1 MLHLPLKATENTN
14 ITDGLYRFVKMA
26 YSVEQAEEHREVYNE
41 ISALRNKVR
50 AVKHKEEDASES
62 VKLLL
67 RYYRLLCAMRIRF
80 GTVVEDAEEWAP
92 FTWKDA
98 FKPSEKTSR
107 PELNFEIAC
116 VLFNL
121 AAALSYAASLENRAT
136 TSGLRA
142 ACASFQSA
150 AGALEALAALL
161 PLGDEHERGAE
172 VTTDLHPRA
181 VRAWRDLMLAQAQ
194 QCFYLKAVLDQVK
207 PSVVAKLAAQVS
219 TFYEEATASLQH
231 AELRQKLTTWV
242 ATFEGQATL
251 FRGWAQY
258 HAAAEHANAHEYGS
272 QVCRLSRA
280 TAILTAL
287 VKSANRQGPP
297 PVLLAQAEAHEA
309 IAKATAKA
317 ARENEQVYN
326 ERIPSIEA
334 LPPVEPKAIVKPTK
348 LTELH
353 PAELGPQQRADG
365 RSEGGGT
372 AGTSRGASR
381 PGSPI
386 YGSPTPIY
394 AKGVEVGSS
403 ASAGSARGDP
413 FYKLVPLAVLG
424 DVSVFT
430 AQRDHALRALGE
442 RREDAAQLASADL
455 AEMDLPDALDAAAHE
470 HLAAIPM
477 PLAETL
483 HALTLRGGA
492 GWLREAIDDLA
503 DRAKD
508 MESLANHIDATLEV
522 EEGADRQLHL
532 VHGSRWHA
540 LPSVQLNMDAREELS
555 SLREKLATARHADGA
570 LNAALG
576 ARTDALEPLALPY
589 EVLAEQVPRRPVSLA
604 EEPCAKD
611 VRALLQSLETTAR
624 AMDATLSEA
633 RAACEDGGALGERAI
648 TDALV
653 YRGDGAGGSN
663 VEVIAAHV
671 ALLMPYA
678 ERLSDQEAQQ
688 ASLLG
693 ALRTSNE
700 AFTRARVDDPTIDER
715 QRYLER
721 LDAVVGAFQEIDG
734 MVAQGA
740 AFYDQVE
747 VALEALSTR
756 VAGLAAARSLER
768 SELLFHIQ
776 EEADV
781 RRDESRAHEAAAQ
794 AAAQAAAAQAA
805 AAKAAAAEA
814 AAAEAA
820 AEDDEFESPKS
831 PLWAEVIEAE
841 VDGLPTATAFTS
853 FGAPPGR
860 PPPPLAPGAEGEAP
874 PSTSPDG
881 SPRIGTWSRSLG
893 CSSSQL
899 TQDLLGHEASRP
911 KQAVKRVSFRGVAP
925 DAPARL
931 PADEAMT
938 RALRTA
944 AAEATPSRAVDA
956 DGSQVPSEEEQ
967 LAWAMAQSQQG
978 APPRS
983 PSPVNARA
991 PPPPSASA
999 SEEEQLAWAMA
1010 QSAAEATQ
1018 QQQLQRQEPEHQL
1031 ELDRFPPPSLSL
1043 YAASRWARTSDLQ
1056 DEARPPLATPSPA
1069 YPAPSAMVASAPH
1082 RAPPNVGAPPPPFQ
1096 PPTSMAAYAAPP
1108 PVVHPMVAP
1117 PKPAAPLVPPVVP
1130 PTAPPSSAPN
1140 AMRTA
1145 APPLTPPLAPP
1156 SLSAK
1161 ATPFAAPPM
1170 FAESPGSAR
1179 GFAPPTTFSPPPPTT
1194 FSSPQLTT
1202 FSPPPPRAAPAAALP
1217 PYQARPVPPPSASAS
1232 EEEQL
1237 AWAMAQS
1244 QQGAPPRSPSPV
1256 NARAPPPPSA
1266 SASEEEQLAWAM
1278 AQSAA
1283 EATQRAPPPVGAPL
1297 SRVPTAVSPAFS
1309 PVATSPRSTPP
1320 SYSPAAPPPAHVH
1333 LANPPP
1339 RAHKPPPPATTTTT
1353 TSFAPPPYTYSAPAP
1368 PPTYS
1373 PASAEGA
1380 SEEAQL
1386 AWAMRESKST
1396 TTPAI
1401 TPPATTTAIR
1411 YGSAPTPAAPPSYGM
1426 VSSAVPG
1433 VTVPGV
1439 ARPPPA
1445 YTMSA
1450 AASYASPPTYSQL
1463 ASTSA
1468 PPAYASQLLSTP
1480 VPNTVPPVRPLTY
1493 AKPPA
1498 MPPPSANPTIHA
1510 PPAFTWG

>member
-381 PGSPI
+381 PGSP
-386 YGSPTPIY
+386 TPIY

-540 LPSVQLNMDAREELS
+540 LPSAQLNMDAREELS

-576 ARTDALEPLALPY
+576 ARADALEPLALPY

-820 AEDDEFESPKS
+820 AEDDEFESPQS

-853 FGAPPGR
+853 FGAPRGR

-956 DGSQVPSEEEQ
+956 GGSQVPSEEEQ

-1010 QSAAEATQ
+1010 QSAAEASQ
-1018 QQQLQRQEPEHQL
+1018 QQQLQRQEPEQQL

-1108 PVVHPMVAP
+1108 PVVHPMMTP

-1140 AMRTA
+1140 AMRTT

-1156 SLSAK
+1156 SLSAN

-1297 SRVPTAVSPAFS
+1297 SRVPTAFSPAFS

-1320 SYSPAAPPPAHVH
+1320 SYSPAAPPPAHVP